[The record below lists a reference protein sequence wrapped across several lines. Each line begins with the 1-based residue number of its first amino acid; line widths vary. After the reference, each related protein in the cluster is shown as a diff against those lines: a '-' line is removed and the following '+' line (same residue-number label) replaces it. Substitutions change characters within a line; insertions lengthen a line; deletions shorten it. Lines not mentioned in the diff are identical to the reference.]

1 MENLSSKNEDVYVEE
16 PHNSLRRTA
25 EEYRAWANGQPKFSN
40 NDSSS
45 ENGELANEAS
55 NNLVKS
61 SVEGLTKNQGQKR

>member
-25 EEYRAWANGQPKFSN
+25 EEYKAWANGQPKFSN

-45 ENGELANEAS
+45 ENGEPAKETQNQ
-55 NNLVKS
+55 LVKTNVKGS
-61 SVEGLTKNQGQKR
+61 TKNHGQNR